1 MTPRCLIC
9 ESLAVLPKENANTA
23 VMLVGTIESVIRGM
37 SGARTPAPDVKPE
50 KRHES
55 SVLQLLELIGNG
67 VSAAIAG
74 CSNLA
79 AFAKDVEKYQFRHY
93 DRLCLR
99 CGALFNQ
106 SVCAETPGPTAISSA
121 SGVQPNA
128 QPVPPPSA
136 DPRDPAASTTD

>member
-1 MTPRCLIC
+1 MNPRCLIC

-37 SGARTPAPDVKPE
+37 SAARTPAPDVKPE
-50 KRHES
+50 RRHES
-55 SVLQLLELIGNG
+55 NVLQLLELIGNG

-74 CSNLA
+74 CSTLA

-106 SVCAETPGPTAISSA
+106 SSCAETASPTAISSA
-121 SGVQPNA
+121 SGVQPNVQSTP
-128 QPVPPPSA
+128 QPSG
-136 DPRDPAASTTD
+136 DPRDPAAPATD